1 MSLSGN
7 LNDEKNHSRKISFEI
22 KCIIEWWSEFSCR
35 LYFTLITFLII
46 ISKNTANE
54 SFGCVYYPNIFSV
67 WKKLCSNSIPG
78 KVVILSLLMSECSGD
93 WSDIPIS
100 NVHFTVTTCVPQC
113 IFHAKILITPPLN
126 HHFKNRQKTYAP
138 VIPVPPPA
146 SK

>member
-1 MSLSGN
+1 MSLRGA

-78 KVVILSLLMSECSGD
+78 KVVILGLLMSECSGD
-93 WSDIPIS
+93 WSDIP
-100 NVHFTVTTCVPQC
+100 TCGV
-113 IFHAKILITPPLN
+113 KYLN
-126 HHFKNRQKTYAP
+126 INQKWPKYWYYANYAP
-138 VIPVPPPA
+138 HVVKLSHLPACRHMTRIIYFWIP
-146 SK
+146 

>member
-46 ISKNTANE
+46 ISKNRVNQ

-78 KVVILSLLMSECSGD
+78 KVAILGLLMSECSGD
-93 WSDIPIS
+93 WSDIPNIGGLEQA
-100 NVHFTVTTCVPQC
+100 VPHFVGEGGICHQLYE
-113 IFHAKILITPPLN
+113 ILGDFDQEQRNILPS
-126 HHFKNRQKTYAP
+126 Q
-138 VIPVPPPA
+138 
-146 SK
+146 